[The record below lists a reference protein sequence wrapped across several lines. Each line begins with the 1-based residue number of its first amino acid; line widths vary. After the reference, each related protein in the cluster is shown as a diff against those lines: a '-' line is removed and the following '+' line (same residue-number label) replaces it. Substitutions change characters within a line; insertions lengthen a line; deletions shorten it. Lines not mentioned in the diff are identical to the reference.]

1 MTGQQLGNSPFFAA
15 VPASALP
22 SRAHMSEVAS
32 VGQVCKVDAHHC
44 PCLWHGTG
52 IGGGDSG
59 SLSASALGLLLYN
72 GASAPDADTTT
83 LSIAKKT
90 GEVKAAV
97 EKFGMP
103 IKKARFCAGAKMSQ
117 RNIGATTMQIYG

>member
-1 MTGQQLGNSPFFAA
+1 MTGQHLGNSPFFAA

-22 SRAHMSEVAS
+22 SHADMSEVAS
-32 VGQVCKVDAHHC
+32 VGRLCKVDAHHC
-44 PCLWHGTG
+44 PCRWHGTG
-52 IGGGDSG
+52 IGGNESG

-72 GASAPDADTTT
+72 GAGAPEADTTT

-90 GEVKAAV
+90 GEVKAPV
-97 EKFGMP
+97 KKFGMP

-117 RNIGATTMQIYG
+117 RNINSMTMQIYG